1 MTPHGPE
8 GAMTTEPRSA
18 AEGARRAD
26 ALFRRVFGGTPR
38 GVWSAPGRVNLI
50 GEHTDH
56 NGGLCLPIA
65 LGHRTYVALRARADG
80 AVRVVS
86 AQHPHDGPATLS
98 SPVTPGRAAAVTGWP
113 AYIFGVASLLRA
125 HLGAADPAA
134 AVPGAAVPGADIAID
149 SCVPQGAG
157 LSSSAALE
165 CAVACALAAVAGAD
179 IGDPHLRSVL
189 VDVTRAAEND
199 VVGVPS
205 GAMDQSAALLAAA
218 GHALLLDAADGT
230 ATPVPFDTAAMGAS
244 LLIVDTRTAHA
255 LVEGGYATRRAECA
269 AAERALGVRTLSG
282 ADDADV
288 WGSPTRSC
296 GPVRGTCSPRTPG
309 CARSSKSWRRRCPR
323 RSGSAPCSTLRT
335 PLCATTSPSPPTNS
349 TVRRTRRGRPERSA
363 PAWWARGSAAR
374 CWHSCPRT
382 ARRASPNGSQTPSA
396 RPACP
401 TPPATRRTPR
411 HRPAASVERRCP
423 RGPAVPRIPGS
434 RPGLTGSESVRV
446 TRANGHLRIAVG
458 PCPISRGRRNAYRT
472 FAVPSTVD
480 MVAATDPN

>member
-1 MTPHGPE
+1 
-8 GAMTTEPRSA
+8 MTTEPRSA

-288 WGSPTRSC
+288 VGLADPLLRARARHVLTENARVRAFVEELAA
-296 GPVRGTCSPRTPG
+296 PVPAPQRLGALLDASHASLRDDFAVSTDELD
-309 CARSSKSWRRRCPR
+309 CAADAAREAGAFGARMVGAGFGGAVLALVPADGAARI
-323 RSGSAPCSTLRT
+323 A
-335 PLCATTSPSPPTNS
+335 
-349 TVRRTRRGRPERSA
+349 ERITDAFRAAGLPDPACYPAHPSA
-363 PAWWARGSAAR
+363 PARS
-374 CWHSCPRT
+374 
-382 ARRASPNGSQTPSA
+382 
-396 RPACP
+396 
-401 TPPATRRTPR
+401 
-411 HRPAASVERRCP
+411 ER
-423 RGPAVPRIPGS
+423 
-434 RPGLTGSESVRV
+434 
-446 TRANGHLRIAVG
+446 
-458 PCPISRGRRNAYRT
+458 
-472 FAVPSTVD
+472 
-480 MVAATDPN
+480 